1 MLSFH
6 CHRPSTKNT
15 LDILSLSSL
24 YMGRVLDAVIV
35 AAGMGTRMLP
45 VSGYIAK
52 EMLPLVDVPVMHHL
66 ILEARAAGCTRI
78 HIITSPAKDFSL
90 LLEDMNHKF
99 SSFSNDQSLLNPMGD
114 AEYFIHYQHEQ
125 LGLAHAISMASQS
138 ISGPFLVLLGDN
150 ILTSNHAATTSF
162 EPSSVST
169 DLVSLHQETGCA
181 CGSVYD
187 VGPDSVNQYGIVS
200 LDGDKVQS
208 IVEKPNKEDAPSTLA
223 FCGRYIFTEDFS
235 ALLDRFS
242 VEEHGELQS
251 IAILEHW
258 MNEGKLRAHVLDSTV
273 SWYDSGMPLVWLTSQ
288 IDHALRRPEYGDELT
303 AWLAQRMN
311 QS

>member
-1 MLSFH
+1 MEM
-6 CHRPSTKNT
+6 P
-15 LDILSLSSL
+15 
-24 YMGRVLDAVIV
+24 
-35 AAGMGTRMLP
+35 TRLRR
-45 VSGYIAK
+45 
-52 EMLPLVDVPVMHHL
+52 HHL

-208 IVEKPNKEDAPSTLA
+208 IVEKPNKEDTPSTLA